1 MKKPV
6 KEKAK
11 PVKAKQTRKGVKK
24 EEMNVMLEIMKVR
37 KDFIIL
43 AELVLELSEKVNV
56 GHIIL
61 ADVLKKLALEEM
73 KAHGKSR

>member
-1 MKKPV
+1 MKKPA

-37 KDFIIL
+37 KDFITL
-43 AELVLELSEKVNV
+43 AELVLELSKKVNK
-56 GHIIL
+56 GHEIL
-61 ADVLKKLALEEM
+61 ADMLKKLALEEIR
-73 KAHGKSR
+73 ANGKGR